1 MDGIGD
7 NDNFGDIILG
17 TYLID
22 ATSDHKEFHFSG
34 HD

>member
-1 MDGIGD
+1 MDRIGD
-7 NDNFGDIILG
+7 NDDFGNIILG

-22 ATSDHKEFHFSG
+22 ATPNHKEFHFSG